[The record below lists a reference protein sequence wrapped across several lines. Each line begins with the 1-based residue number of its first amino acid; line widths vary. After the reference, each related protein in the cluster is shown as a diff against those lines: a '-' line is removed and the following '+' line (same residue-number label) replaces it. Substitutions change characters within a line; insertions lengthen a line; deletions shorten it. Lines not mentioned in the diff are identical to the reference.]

1 MTYFVVSVQIDE
13 EKGIGSYE
21 DYIRQVK
28 PLVEL
33 HGGKYLVRSEK
44 IQYLG
49 NVWKPDRLIIICFPS
64 RKELDACFQSV
75 AYQEIADKR
84 RAWVDA
90 QAVIIEEEIYGD
102 L

>member
-49 NVWKPDRLIIICFPS
+49 NAWKPDRLIIICFLQGKS
-64 RKELDACFQSV
+64 WMHVSNQKRIRKLRIREERGLMP
-75 AYQEIADKR
+75 R
-84 RAWVDA
+84 R
-90 QAVIIEEEIYGD
+90 
-102 L
+102 

>member
-44 IQYLG
+44 I
-49 NVWKPDRLIIICFPS
+49 IICFPS
-64 RKELDACFQSV
+64 RKELDACFQSE